1 MRPRGGGSVVFLTSE
16 GGRVPTPG
24 QTAVSTF
31 AGGLI
36 RASKVIARELAR
48 DRIRVNDTP
57 KPVAQALAKLIPVY
71 KEYL

>member
-1 MRPRGGGSVVFLTSE
+1 MAALVAENTSAKLFPVQAALPFMRPRGAGSVIFLTSE

-36 RASKVIARELAR
+36 LRARSSRRNSPATAY
-48 DRIRVNDTP
+48 
-57 KPVAQALAKLIPVY
+57 A
-71 KEYL
+71 